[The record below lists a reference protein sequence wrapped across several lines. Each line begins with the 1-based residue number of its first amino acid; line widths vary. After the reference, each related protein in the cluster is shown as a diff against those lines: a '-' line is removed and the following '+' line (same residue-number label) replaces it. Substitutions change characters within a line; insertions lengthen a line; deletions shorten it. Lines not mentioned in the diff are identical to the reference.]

1 MQIRVITVFSIL
13 VRLKTK
19 ESSMYLVAANSCL
32 LNLVFMVPFFSKVDD
47 FLDLNFHFTGRRFGG
62 EVKNKL
68 TEIIFPETGK

>member
-1 MQIRVITVFSIL
+1 
-13 VRLKTK
+13 
-19 ESSMYLVAANSCL
+19 
-32 LNLVFMVPFFSKVDD
+32 MVPFSSKVDD